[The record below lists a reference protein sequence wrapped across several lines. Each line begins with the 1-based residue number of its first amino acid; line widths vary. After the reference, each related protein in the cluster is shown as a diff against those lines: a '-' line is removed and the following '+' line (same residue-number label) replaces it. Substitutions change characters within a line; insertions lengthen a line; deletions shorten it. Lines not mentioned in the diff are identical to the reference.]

1 VEREGLG
8 VVVRSEDPDALA
20 AALEKVLYDEEFAA
34 GCRERIAVVRER
46 FTWETVLAPL
56 VEFCRNPRPAADRL
70 PGSAPLVR
78 NPPLT
83 TSAKLR
89 RDAKLVREYLDQ
101 GGPTELAKRATGRVL
116 KKLRNGGAHG

>member
-1 VEREGLG
+1 
-8 VVVRSEDPDALA
+8 VRSEDPAALA
-20 AALEKVLYDEEFAA
+20 LALEKVLYDEEFAA

-78 NPPLT
+78 NAPLS
-83 TSAKLR
+83 TSGKLR
-89 RDAKLVREYLDQ
+89 RDARLVREYLDQ
-101 GGPTELAKRATGRVL
+101 GGAAELAKRATGRVL
-116 KKLRNGGAHG
+116 KKLRNG